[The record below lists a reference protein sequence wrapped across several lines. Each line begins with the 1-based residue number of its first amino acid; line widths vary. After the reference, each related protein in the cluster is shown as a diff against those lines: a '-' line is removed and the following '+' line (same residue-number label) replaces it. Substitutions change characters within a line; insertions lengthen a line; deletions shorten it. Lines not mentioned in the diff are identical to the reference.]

1 MLYLSTTI
9 FPAKGYFSS
18 GNKLYVCLIP
28 FKLDAKN
35 RARQTEVEKGKDDEL
50 TEFDIKKQ
58 EKEKHVEEL
67 KQKLAE
73 VKNKEDEARGKIWR

>member
-1 MLYLSTTI
+1 MVIKYT
-9 FPAKGYFSS
+9 
-18 GNKLYVCLIP
+18 YVIP

-73 VKNKEDEARGKIWR
+73 VKSKEDEARGKIWR